1 MSKITTLDEF
11 IFKSQTKISNATGEL
26 SRLLRDIGIAAKIIN
41 VEVNKAG
48 LVGILGEAGV
58 DNATGDTVQKLD
70 IFANDKMIQFLNT
83 SGECAAIVSEELED
97 FIPVKKVKGKSPNY
111 LVVMDPLDGSSNIDV
126 NVSVGTIFGIYRK
139 KTTSRKNVSVKDF
152 LQKGTELVAAGYVLY
167 GTSTILTYTTG
178 KGVNAFTLDPAIGEF
193 CLSHPNIKMPSKGN
207 YYSVNQGYYL
217 KFDVEM
223 RRYIDHCSD
232 LNLRLRYI
240 GSMVSDI
247 HRIMFQGGIFLYPNT
262 RKYPNGKLRLLYE
275 ANPLGMIVE
284 QAGGKAIN
292 CKLERI
298 LEKEPKDI
306 HERITV
312 VMGSK
317 AMVEEMM
324 EFVKRYS
331 AD

>member
-1 MSKITTLDEF
+1 
-11 IFKSQTKISNATGEL
+11 
-26 SRLLRDIGIAAKIIN
+26 
-41 VEVNKAG
+41 
-48 LVGILGEAGV
+48 
-58 DNATGDTVQKLD
+58 
-70 IFANDKMIQFLNT
+70 
-83 SGECAAIVSEELED
+83 
-97 FIPVKKVKGKSPNY
+97 
-111 LVVMDPLDGSSNIDV
+111 
-126 NVSVGTIFGIYRK
+126 
-139 KTTSRKNVSVKDF
+139 
-152 LQKGTELVAAGYVLY
+152 
-167 GTSTILTYTTG
+167 
-178 KGVNAFTLDPAIGEF
+178 
-193 CLSHPNIKMPSKGN
+193 
-207 YYSVNQGYYL
+207 
-217 KFDVEM
+217 
-223 RRYIDHCSD
+223 
-232 LNLRLRYI
+232 
-240 GSMVSDI
+240 
-247 HRIMFQGGIFLYPNT
+247 MFQGGIFLYPNT